1 MRNTSDPEVP
11 FIAFTVCPDYHSA
24 YKKDVVSKYNIS
36 VEDYRHRAIW
46 YPNETDPNF
55 NAKAFFH
62 EITHEIHEI
71 IEKIEI
77 STMSMNKPK
86 VVVEMLKE
94 LGQTYVEFT
103 TQYEDTYGRCY
114 TMSVTESLKILG
126 ITKIKFTTLLGVYI
140 FLDHPGQ
147 HLHVNSRSKVN
158 RNRFQRV
165 SVIRYLYKSMYMY
178 SIQRKHKTTF

>member
-1 MRNTSDPEVP
+1 MNFYKINLVSRSIQNFNLFRFYKRDTSTIIQVRNTSDPEVP

-77 STMSMNKPK
+77 STMSMNTPK
-86 VVVEMLKE
+86 VVVEILKE
-94 LGQTYVEFT
+94 LGQKYVEFT
-103 TQYEDTYGRCY
+103 TQYENTYNTFFHFGMVAFKQIKRSMHETWTNNINHKMCIIDY
-114 TMSVTESLKILG
+114 TV
-126 ITKIKFTTLLGVYI
+126 
-140 FLDHPGQ
+140 
-147 HLHVNSRSKVN
+147 
-158 RNRFQRV
+158 
-165 SVIRYLYKSMYMY
+165 
-178 SIQRKHKTTF
+178 